1 MSTPKTIKDKL
12 ADIPGKVETVPG
24 FGDLLSQKSIKAIL
38 AGSKSPEWKDCM
50 LLIVG
55 PDAPN
60 QLARLTFEDDHSEQD
75 WLKRNAA
82 YIVAN
87 ATCGTDTT
95 TRTSQGVDDTID
107 QDLDPE
113 PFENSD

>member
-1 MSTPKTIKDKL
+1 MSTPKRIKDKL
-12 ADIPGKVETVPG
+12 ADIPGKVNTIPG
-24 FGDLLSQKSIKAIL
+24 FGALLSQKSIKAIL
-38 AGSKSPEWKDCM
+38 AGSNSPEWKDYM

-60 QLARLTFEDDHSEQD
+60 QLARLTFEDDHSQQD
-75 WLKRNAA
+75 WLKRSAA

-95 TRTSQGVDDTID
+95 TNTGQGVDDQI
-107 QDLDPE
+107 DLDLEPE
-113 PFENSD
+113 PFEKSE